1 MLFEHDRV
9 FELNI
14 VCFDFSFL
22 YYLLLYQEAKLD
34 AQTNYE
40 EIKRELR

>member
-22 YYLLLYQEAKLD
+22 YLLLYQEAKLD